1 VKEDSI
7 YISHILESIGLIEQY
22 ISGTTKKEFVSQP
35 QLQDAVLRRL
45 EIIGEAAK
53 NISIATKKQHQEIPW
68 RLMAGMRDILIHH
81 YFGVDIDLVWNTVK
95 DDLPNLKELLEN
107 IFHEKG

>member
-1 VKEDSI
+1 MKDDKV
-7 YISHILESIGLIEQY
+7 YIQHILESIELIEQY
-22 ISGTTKKEFVSQP
+22 VAENTKDSFISQP

-45 EIIGEAAK
+45 EIIGEATK
-53 NISIATKKQHQEIPW
+53 NVSADVKEQHPDVPW

-95 DDLPNLKELLEN
+95 KDLPQVKQLLEA
-107 IFHEKG
+107 ILHGKG